1 MIISC
6 LQWIPQNT
14 FVVLF
19 TQMSVQNLSLHWIFM
34 QINLN
39 INFSTADEDAIDN
52 RWDVARTFRAAVF
65 VSWQGITD
73 FQDQVSKLAFR
84 TWWIVFLILIC
95 RNDCIMF
102 VWASPWVW
110 TAAVWMIR
118 RNTTF
123 LDTFTLLQLDA
134 ATRQDAIVVLC
145 HWFVLE
151 AFCTN
156 TAVTLV
162 VKWLHS
168 FSFLVSFAFEIAGF
182 QCLCCFT

>member
-65 VSWQGITD
+65 VS
-73 FQDQVSKLAFR
+73 
-84 TWWIVFLILIC
+84 
-95 RNDCIMF
+95 
-102 VWASPWVW
+102 
-110 TAAVWMIR
+110 
-118 RNTTF
+118 
-123 LDTFTLLQLDA
+123 
-134 ATRQDAIVVLC
+134 
-145 HWFVLE
+145 
-151 AFCTN
+151 
-156 TAVTLV
+156 
-162 VKWLHS
+162 
-168 FSFLVSFAFEIAGF
+168 
-182 QCLCCFT
+182 